1 MELSSSNIKKFL
13 ILPEMELFSSK
24 IKKCLIFLEINFS
37 YISERN
43 FQTSK
48 NSPRK
53 NFLIFWK
60 MELSGSNIKKFLIFS
75 QKKSFF
81 IFRETKTLKKLFM
94 SQETGLFYIP
104 GNANPKNE
112 LHFKKSNEKKMLKKW
127 KKATL
132 KKCHIFWEIEL
143 SSPKLK
149 KLLIFQEETCK
160 AWKIEI
166 SYIPFTLFLRWETTF

>member
-24 IKKCLIFLEINFS
+24 IKKCLIFLEINIS

-75 QKKSFF
+75 QKKFFLYSGKRKPWKSSLCLRKQDFF
-81 IFRETKTLKKLFM
+81 IFQETQTLKTNYILR
-94 SQETGLFYIP
+94 SQM
-104 GNANPKNE
+104 
-112 LHFKKSNEKKMLKKW
+112 KKKCSKNEKKLLWKNVIYFGKLNFPTPSLKSF
-127 KKATL
+127 L
-132 KKCHIFWEIEL
+132 YFRR
-143 SSPKLK
+143 KLAK
-149 KLLIFQEETCK
+149 PEK
-160 AWKIEI
+160 
-166 SYIPFTLFLRWETTF
+166 

>member
-60 MELSGSNIKKFLIFS
+60 MEFSGSNIKKFLIFS

-81 IFRETKTLKKLFM
+81 IFRETKTLKKFFM

-112 LHFKKSNEKKMLKKW
+112 LHFKKSNEKKCSKN
-127 KKATL
+127 
-132 KKCHIFWEIEL
+132 E
-143 SSPKLK
+143 K
-149 KLLIFQEETCK
+149 KLL
-160 AWKIEI
+160 WKNVIYFGKLNFPAP
-166 SYIPFTLFLRWETTF
+166 SLKSFLYFRRKLAKPEK